1 MRGFMSRFKKM
12 SWDDFIALEHISFID
27 FKEEI
32 LINIFTKPVMQ
43 EFQLIYLEDFKDI
56 DKILIGI
63 YGKLKIDDYLW
74 EEVVNLKELSKYVD
88 IVDLLNYLFKKDL
101 IHACLLINIED
112 VIKLLKIYLEDK
124 DFKYI
129 LSENGDV
136 ILFP

>member
-1 MRGFMSRFKKM
+1 MSRFKKM

-27 FKEEI
+27 SKEEI

-88 IVDLLNYLFKKDL
+88 IVDLLNYLFKKD
-101 IHACLLINIED
+101 
-112 VIKLLKIYLEDK
+112 
-124 DFKYI
+124 
-129 LSENGDV
+129 
-136 ILFP
+136 